1 MDIIKPI
8 TVNELAKVNFHSCR
22 YVANWP
28 KDSEEDVW
36 AQNVG
41 LDQFKTND
49 WTLIHQSLMKETIC
63 NFRYLLKALWQGR

>member
-1 MDIIKPI
+1 MSASKQHYNDIIKPI
-8 TVNELAKVNFHSCR
+8 TVNELTEVKFHFYR
-22 YVANWP
+22 HVVDWL

-49 WTLIHQSLMKETIC
+49 WTLIH
-63 NFRYLLKALWQGR
+63 

>member
-8 TVNELAKVNFHSCR
+8 NVNKLAKVNFHSCR
-22 YVANWP
+22 YVTNWP

-36 AQNVG
+36 PQNVG

-49 WTLIHQSLMKETIC
+49 WKLIH
-63 NFRYLLKALWQGR
+63 